1 MSSGVLVGSIA
12 EAKIFVVLGF
22 WEVEGMKIP
31 PLACLKFIISFC
43 KYGITP
49 PSGYREWERKQS
61 GFRFKNKV
69 KIRKN
74 IKKQDW
80 DAGQRINLRSKC
92 LEYILDT
99 IYLLEILC

>member
-1 MSSGVLVGSIA
+1 MSYTKWIFDYSTFSSMSSGVLVGSIA

-22 WEVEGMKIP
+22 CEVEGVKIP

-61 GFRFKNKV
+61 GFRFNQKAKS
-69 KIRKN
+69 
-74 IKKQDW
+74 
-80 DAGQRINLRSKC
+80 GRI
-92 LEYILDT
+92 
-99 IYLLEILC
+99 